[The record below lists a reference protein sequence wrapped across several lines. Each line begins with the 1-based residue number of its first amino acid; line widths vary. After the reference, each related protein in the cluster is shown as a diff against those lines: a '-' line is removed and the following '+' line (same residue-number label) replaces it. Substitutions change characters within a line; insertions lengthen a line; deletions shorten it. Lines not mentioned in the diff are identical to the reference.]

1 MLMER
6 LRNAKK
12 GVAKGGAAFTKNP
25 LGRVKKKANKK
36 KQFMQQRM
44 RDNTDVEMAPIRKA
58 VRK

>member
-1 MLMER
+1 MSSI
-6 LRNAKK
+6 ASD
-12 GVAKGGAAFTKNP
+12 VADS
-25 LGRVKKKANKK
+25 K

>member
-1 MLMER
+1 MER

-12 GVAKGGAAFTKNP
+12 SVAKGGAAFTKNP